1 MSRTAWILTKT
12 TFQRFNADQC
22 TQQAAAISYYALFS
36 IVPLAIFFFSIV
48 GFVLTDGDRRA
59 EVVDSIVDAL
69 PLSDTE
75 GRDAVQEAV
84 DSISTARGPIAAI
97 GLATTLWTA
106 SAMFGAIRR
115 SLDVIWRVE
124 EHRPYFRGKL
134 IDLAQVGFVAA
145 FLLASII
152 ATGVLRWAREVSSD
166 YLGWLAER
174 NALWEIPTIALPA
187 ILTLITF
194 TLLYRYVPAKNP
206 EWRDVLPGAF
216 VATLLFEVLKNL
228 FAIYVANFNQ
238 YNVVYGS
245 LGGVVLFLL
254 NVWLASNILLIG
266 AEIAHTSQRFH
277 AGELDAQIH
286 PATPGPSIAEQARR
300 AVLGLFVRQ

>member
-1 MSRTAWILTKT
+1 MSRRAWILTKT

-22 TQQAAAISYYALFS
+22 TQHAAAISYYALFS
-36 IVPLAIFFFSIV
+36 IVPLAIFFFSII
-48 GFVLTDGDRRA
+48 GFVLTDDERRA
-59 EVVDSIVDAL
+59 DVVDRIVDAL
-69 PLSDTE
+69 PLSNTD
-75 GRDAVQEAV
+75 GRDAVEDTI

-115 SLDVIWRVE
+115 SLDIIWRVE

-166 YLGWLAER
+166 HLGWLAER
-174 NALWEIPTIALPA
+174 HVLWEIPAIALPA
-187 ILTLITF
+187 LLTLVTF
-194 TLLYRYVPAKNP
+194 TLLYRFVPAKNP
-206 EWRDVLPGAF
+206 DWRDVLPGALI
-216 VATLLFEVLKNL
+216 ATLLFEVLKNL
-228 FAIYVANFNQ
+228 FAIYVANFNH

-266 AEIAHTSQRFH
+266 AEIAHTSQRYH
-277 AGELDAQIH
+277 AGELDAQIY